1 MRTTQTLP
9 RHTLKL
15 VALCVLALLYMTAAG
30 ASELMTL
37 RSQVAPTH
45 FPTYLSEA
53 DRTWLGTQRE
63 LVIGVWGADFAP
75 IQFRPDVHTLQ
86 GVAADHLVLLGN
98 ALGVTVRAR
107 WFVDRDAAFAA
118 LRRHEVAAVS
128 VFAHPDETADLQI
141 TAPYLKVPLAIVRR
155 AGPALGRDG
164 ILEGRGVMEAAQ
176 VGAWELSQQYAEAS
190 PVSLAGSLFEA
201 LEAVSLGRA
210 DYYVGDLVSATY
222 AVEQGLFLN
231 LRVARVED
239 TLTTFQFVTTADQ
252 PQVKRIMDAG
262 LGSVMGWMRNS
273 ILRSWTAGAAQD
285 MDATRRLSLTDREAA
300 WIQQHPVVRVA
311 VDATDAPYTFID
323 SAGEFAGVYA
333 DLLKMIGR
341 RTGLRFEV
349 VARDTVAGLERSM
362 REGRADMAATLMP
375 TPARETFAGFSVD
388 VGPVVWVLVASRT
401 TAQAQ
406 TLASLRGKR
415 LALVRGH
422 ARADWIATHFPDI
435 HLLKVDTVTEAL
447 EKVARGDAD
456 ASLQS
461 MASASY
467 SIERYF
473 GQLRIVGTAFERPE
487 MARFG
492 VSLQSPELLG
502 IIDHALEGMSPAER
516 ASIASRWLAHV
527 NYPTSTWEDLRQTV
541 FRWLPWLAG
550 GLALSLAWNGLLQYQ
565 VRRRRHAETELRA
578 AKDAA
583 ERANAEKS
591 DFLATMSHEIRT
603 PMSAV
608 IGLLE
613 MANRRRSA
621 GFDDAA
627 SLVLAEASAK
637 GLLDL
642 VGNLLDLRKIEAGE
656 LHISQRTTSLHLLI
670 SESATLFAHAA
681 QSKGVSLSYCIE
693 DNVPEWMRCD
703 PLRLRQVV
711 TNLLSNAV
719 KFTMQG
725 VIVLRAACEGERL
738 CITVSDSGCGI
749 PAETLDSIFD
759 PYQQG
764 GATAASMGTG
774 LGLSIVRQLVTLMGG
789 SVTLHNKVD
798 GGAEARVR
806 LPCEPADVAEP
817 AQHGLMF
824 ASVSL
829 HVLVVDDN
837 PINLRVV
844 TDQLE
849 WLGYR
854 VRQAT
859 GGDAA
864 LQALGAGA
872 AVDLVLTDC
881 SMPGVSGMEVAAAIR
896 SGESARGAPRL
907 PIIGYTANALPEA
920 RVACLAAGM
929 DDVLVKPLGISQLS
943 AVMASWFAG
952 RVTAN
957 GHDVPLPEIGVAES
971 SMVLLRADMQA
982 LRHAVQHG
990 NWHQVAASAHRL
1002 RGAVAC
1008 LRPDAA
1014 LDQACLVLEMRALR
1028 NENAGAALMPLSD
1041 ASDRVADRLARWCA
1055 MAAAAAQVSNPF
1067 DGGAGTARAK

>member
-1 MRTTQTLP
+1 MRMTQTLP
-9 RHTLKL
+9 RHALTLL
-15 VALCVLALLYMTAAG
+15 ALCLLALACAAPTG
-30 ASELMTL
+30 ASESMVL

-45 FPTYLSEA
+45 FATSLSA
-53 DRTWLGTQRE
+53 SDRTWLGTQRE

-75 IQFRPDVHTLQ
+75 IQFRPDPHTLQ

-107 WFVDRDAAFAA
+107 WFVDREAALAA
-118 LRRHEVAAVS
+118 LRLHEVAAVS
-128 VFAHPDETADLQI
+128 VFADPGNAADLEV
-141 TAPYLKVPLAIVRR
+141 TEPYLQVPLAIVRR

-164 ILEGRGVMEAAQ
+164 ILEGRGVVEDSQ
-176 VGAWELSQQYAEAS
+176 VDAWALLQRHSEAS
-190 PVSLAGSLFEA
+190 PVSPAGSFFTA

-239 TLTTFQFVTTADQ
+239 MLTSFKFVTAADQ
-252 PQVKRIMDAG
+252 PQVKRTMDAG
-262 LGSVMGWMRNS
+262 LGSVMGWMRS
-273 ILRSWTAGAAQD
+273 AILRSWAAGAAQD
-285 MDATRRLSLTDREAA
+285 MDATSRLSLTAREAA

-349 VARDTVAGLERSM
+349 VARNTAAELERSV

-375 TPARETFAGFSVD
+375 TPERETFAGFSVD
-388 VGPVVWVLVASRT
+388 VAPVVWVLVAART

-406 TLASLRGKR
+406 SLASLRGKR

-422 ARADWIATHFPDI
+422 ARADWIAAHFPDI
-435 HLLKVDTVTEAL
+435 HLLMVDTVTEAL
-447 EKVARGDAD
+447 EKVARGSAD

-473 GQLRIVGTAFERPE
+473 GQLRIVGTAFDQPE
-487 MARFG
+487 MAGFG
-492 VSLQSPELLG
+492 ISLQSPELLG
-502 IIDHALEGMSPAER
+502 IIDRALEGMSPAER
-516 ASIASRWLAHV
+516 ANIASRWLAHI

-541 FRWLPWLAG
+541 FRWLPWLGG
-550 GLALSLAWNGLLQYQ
+550 GLALSLAWNSLLQYQ

-583 ERANAEKS
+583 ERANVEKS
-591 DFLATMSHEIRT
+591 DFLARMSHEIRT

-613 MANRRRSA
+613 MANRRRNA
-621 GFDDAA
+621 GVDDAA

-637 GLLDL
+637 GLLGL
-642 VGNLLDLRKIEAGE
+642 VGTLLDLRKIEAGE
-656 LHISQRTTSLHLLI
+656 LQITQRTASLRSLI
-670 SESATLFAHAA
+670 DESATLFAHAA
-681 QSKGVSLSYCIE
+681 QSKGVALRYHIE
-693 DNVPEWMRCD
+693 DSVPEWMRCD

-719 KFTMQG
+719 KFTARG
-725 VIVLRAACEGERL
+725 EIVLRAACEGEWL

-749 PAETLDSIFD
+749 PADTLDSIFE

-764 GATAASMGTG
+764 GAAAASMGAG
-774 LGLSIVRQLVTLMGG
+774 LGLSIVRQLVTLMDG
-789 SVTLHNKVD
+789 SVTLHNKAE
-798 GGAEARVR
+798 GGAEAYVR
-806 LPCEPADVAEP
+806 LPFEPADVAEP

-824 ASVSL
+824 ASAALRVM
-829 HVLVVDDN
+829 VVDDN
-837 PINLRVV
+837 PINLSVV

-854 VRQAT
+854 VHQAS
-859 GGDAA
+859 GGSAA
-864 LQALGAGA
+864 LQALGGGLP
-872 AVDLVLTDC
+872 VDLVLTDC
-881 SMPGVSGMEVAAAIR
+881 SMPDVSGMALAEAIR
-896 SGESARGAPRL
+896 GDETARGSPRL

-929 DDVLVKPLGISQLS
+929 DDVLVKPLDISQLS

-952 RVTAN
+952 RVVARSN
-957 GHDVPLPEIGVAES
+957 DSPAPEAGVTDS
-971 SMVLLRADMQA
+971 SMALLQADMQA
-982 LRHAVQHG
+982 LRDAVKSGHWQ
-990 NWHQVAASAHRL
+990 QIAASAHRL

-1008 LRPDAA
+1008 LRPDAE
-1014 LDQACLVLEMRALR
+1014 LDQACLVLEMLALR
-1028 NENAGAALMPLSD
+1028 NENACADAVCLSD
-1041 ASDRVADRLARWCA
+1041 ASDRIAERLARWCA
-1055 MAAAAAQVSNPF
+1055 MTGAYSSLSNPF
-1067 DGGAGTARAK
+1067 DG